1 MTPAEA
7 PDATPIRV
15 LLADDHP
22 VVRRGLAALLATLDG
37 IEVVAQAGT
46 GDEAVREVGLC
57 RPDVVIMDLRMP
69 GGDGVEATRRI
80 VNGYPKTAVLVLTMF
95 DEDALVADALRAG
108 ARGYLLKRAEQA
120 EIERAIR
127 AVAVGDAIF
136 SSEVAGRVLGAITA
150 DREAPAL
157 APLSPRE
164 REVLNIVATGATN
177 SAIAH
182 RLGLSPKT
190 VGNHISA
197 IFLKLGIAT
206 RAEAVVIAKDAGL
219 GRRD

>member
-1 MTPAEA
+1 M
-7 PDATPIRV
+7 
-15 LLADDHP
+15 
-22 VVRRGLAALLATLDG
+22 
-37 IEVVAQAGT
+37 
-46 GDEAVREVGLC
+46 
-57 RPDVVIMDLRMP
+57 
-69 GGDGVEATRRI
+69 
-80 VNGYPKTAVLVLTMF
+80 
-95 DEDALVADALRAG
+95 
-108 ARGYLLKRAEQA
+108 
-120 EIERAIR
+120 
-127 AVAVGDAIF
+127 
-136 SSEVAGRVLGAITA
+136 

-164 REVLNIVATGATN
+164 REVLDIVATGATN

-197 IFLKLGIAT
+197 IFLKLVLP

>member
-22 VVRRGLAALLATLDG
+22 VVRRGLAALLDTLDG

-46 GDEAVREVGLC
+46 GDEAVREVGFS
-57 RPDVVIMDLRMP
+57 RPDVVVMDLRMP
-69 GGDGVEATRRI
+69 GVDGVEATRRI
-80 VNGYPKTAVLVLTMF
+80 VKSYPKTAVLVLTMF

-108 ARGYLLKRAEQA
+108 ARGYLLKRAEQE

-127 AVAVGDAIF
+127 AVAAGDVIF
-136 SSEVAGRVLGAITA
+136 SQTPV
-150 DREAPAL
+150 L

-164 REVLNIVATGATN
+164 REVLDIVATGATN

-197 IFLKLGIAT
+197 IFLKLGVAT